1 VYSRIV
7 HTIQPRAKEDV
18 KPARAVGVDVD
29 KAGRVLSVEEVVVVV
44 EEMRLRLDKGEARWV
59 RRSR

>member
-7 HTIQPRAKEDV
+7 HTIQPRAKEEA

-29 KAGRVLSVEEVVVVV
+29 KAGRVLGVEVVVVV

>member
-1 VYSRIV
+1 MYSRIV

-18 KPARAVGVDVD
+18 KPARAVGVDAD
-29 KAGRVLSVEEVVVVV
+29 SAGRVLSVEVVG
-44 EEMRLRLDKGEARWV
+44 EMRLRLDKGEARWV

>member
-1 VYSRIV
+1 MYSRIV
-7 HTIQPRAKEDV
+7 HTIQPRAKEEA
-18 KPARAVGVDVD
+18 KPARAVGVDS
-29 KAGRVLSVEEVVVVV
+29 AGRVLSVEEEVL

>member
-7 HTIQPRAKEDV
+7 HTIQPRAKEDA

-29 KAGRVLSVEEVVVVV
+29 KAGKEVVVVV
-44 EEMRLRLDKGEARWV
+44 LEEMRLRLDKGEARWV

>member
-7 HTIQPRAKEDV
+7 HTTQPRAKEDV
-18 KPARAVGVDVD
+18 KPARAVGVD
-29 KAGRVLSVEEVVVVV
+29 KAGKLLGVAGVV
-44 EEMRLRLDKGEARWV
+44 EEKELDKGEARWV